1 MAIIFLILLAFNLCI
16 GITSSACASCLASS
30 VIGSSVAGSMKS
42 QNQVR
47 PSAMTYIV
55 MRQLSTHFGT
65 NIMNKTIRSTFAAEN
80 VEEDEHERGSR
91 EAESDKPKADIEKPP
106 VTVGMVAA
114 IGLYK
119 NWISPL
125 LPPACRFLPTCSQYG
140 VQAIEE
146 YGPGKGIILTSWR
159 LLRCSPFGG
168 KGYDP
173 PQWPPVKFTYGSY

>member
-1 MAIIFLILLAFNLCI
+1 MKITLFLLLSFNLCI
-16 GITSSACASCLASS
+16 GFARSACASCLASS
-30 VIGSSVAGSMKS
+30 VIGSSLAASMNT

-47 PSAMTYIV
+47 PSAMTYIAI
-55 MRQLSTHFGT
+55 RQLSTHFGT
-65 NIMNKTIRSTFAAEN
+65 NIVNKSLRSTFAAEN
-80 VEEDEHERGSR
+80 GEKDGHERER
-91 EAESDKPKADIEKPP
+91 QEAESDKPKADIKKPP

-173 PQWPPVKFTYGSY
+173 PTWPPVKFTHGSY